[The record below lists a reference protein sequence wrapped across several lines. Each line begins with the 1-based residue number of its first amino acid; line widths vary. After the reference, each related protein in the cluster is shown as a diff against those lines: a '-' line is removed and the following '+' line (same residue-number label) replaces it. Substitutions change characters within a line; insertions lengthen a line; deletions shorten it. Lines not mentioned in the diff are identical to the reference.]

1 MTPLPRTT
9 VFRIGDGIFLIIV
22 GALATWIMH
31 LVHDTGWAF
40 VTCALAGMAA
50 AMLAQMLLAWAVAP
64 LLGSIESMV
73 PSMIVGMLTPMLI
86 CGLHLSGCELSGAAS
101 AALGAAGGVTLFA
114 LLELYGAACRRAL
127 RPAT

>member
-1 MTPLPRTT
+1 MKPALRST
-9 VFRIGDGIFLIIV
+9 VYRVGDGMFLMLV
-22 GALATWIMH
+22 GGLATSIMH
-31 LVHDTGWAF
+31 LVHETGWAF

-50 AMLAQMLLAWAVAP
+50 AMFAQMLLAWAVAP

-86 CGLHLSGCELSGAAS
+86 CGLHLSGCELGGAAS
-101 AALGAAGGVTLFA
+101 AALGAAGGLTLFA

-127 RPAT
+127 RPAP